1 MLTHGEKMSK
11 DSKDSKKNDV
21 QPQAKPPMTKSK
33 GRPQQAAPQKMVAP
47 SGKELRGIVRIAGKD
62 IKGDVPVSRAITKVK
77 GMGLAMGFAVGKAVF
92 KELALPEGSLI
103 GELSEQQMQKLE
115 HVMTH
120 PAEYGVP
127 LFMLNRRKD
136 VSTGDNRH
144 LISTDLMFTV
154 SQDIEREKGI
164 YTWKGYRH
172 AYGQKVRGQRTRTT
186 GRTGMT
192 VGVLRKSVLA
202 KAGGAATQA
211 TGAAAQAASAAPA
224 GAAAKPAAG
233 AKAPAGAAAPKAA
246 APAAA
251 AKTEPKK

>member
-1 MLTHGEKMSK
+1 MSK
-11 DSKDSKKNDV
+11 DSKDAKKNDV
-21 QPQAKPPMTKSK
+21 QPQAKPMTKSK

-77 GMGLAMGFAVGKAVF
+77 GMGLAMGTAVAKAVF
-92 KELALPEGSLI
+92 KELAMPESALI

-120 PAEYGVP
+120 PTEYGVP
-127 LFMLNRRKD
+127 SFMLNRRKD
-136 VSTGDNRH
+136 VSFGDDRH

-154 SQDIEREKGI
+154 SQDIEREKGV
-164 YTWKGYRH
+164 YTWRGYRH

-224 GAAAKPAAG
+224 GAKP
-233 AKAPAGAAAPKAA
+233 PAGAAAPKAA